1 MAGLVGAQRTELMEG
16 IFGLRAHTSGKV
28 WIKGQEVAIK
38 QPRDAIQHSVAL
50 LTEDRRATGIMGV
63 LSVADN
69 ISIASLDAL
78 RKGPIML
85 DDKKILELVA
95 TNKEKMAIKVPSPKT
110 AIKSLSGGNQ
120 QKVVISKWILRDCDV
135 LIFDEPTRGINVVTK
150 VEIQKLVLQLAAAG
164 KSVTFISSEIDEMLR
179 VCSRLI
185 VMRDRLVVGELR
197 GSDLNQSSIMKT
209 IAGGEQA

>member
-1 MAGLVGAQRTELMEG
+1 M
-16 IFGLRAHTSGKV
+16 
-28 WIKGQEVAIK
+28 
-38 QPRDAIQHSVAL
+38 AL

-110 AIKSLSGGNQ
+110 AS
-120 QKVVISKWILRDCDV
+120 RA
-135 LIFDEPTRGINVVTK
+135 FP
-150 VEIQKLVLQLAAAG
+150 AA
-164 KSVTFISSEIDEMLR
+164 T
-179 VCSRLI
+179 SR
-185 VMRDRLVVGELR
+185 RC
-197 GSDLNQSSIMKT
+197 
-209 IAGGEQA
+209 